1 MHVVSGAGKEG
12 RGVLGNG
19 NFWQNITAGIAAP
32 KFLGHNSQI
41 QGIKKKIKSLKNGR
55 KGKTLKR
62 GQFTV
67 VAASEMVLCHH

>member
-41 QGIKKKIKSLKNGR
+41 QGIKRKKLNHSKMAE
-55 KGKTLKR
+55 KGK
-62 GQFTV
+62 
-67 VAASEMVLCHH
+67 H

>member
-32 KFLGHNSQI
+32 KFLGHNSNSQI
-41 QGIKKKIKSLKNGR
+41 QGMKRKKLNHSKMAE
-55 KGKTLKR
+55 KGK
-62 GQFTV
+62 
-67 VAASEMVLCHH
+67 H

>member
-41 QGIKKKIKSLKNGR
+41 QGIKRKKLNHSKMTEKR
-55 KGKTLKR
+55 KHKR
-62 GQFTV
+62 GVNSQ
-67 VAASEMVLCHH
+67 